1 MLARDFFQSQKNRE
15 SILMSLVKEEV
26 STLTNNFHKI
36 LNGVDVSIL
45 KMMKSDSLYSI
56 DITDSCYLNIS
67 LDNTAGFLFI
77 EITERIK
84 KDKRYITKQDKE
96 IVTIDSFLA
105 AKIFNGEEIEIAS
118 EKVLDSEAKDYL
130 VLRLKRSSAL

>member
-1 MLARDFFQSQKNRE
+1 
-15 SILMSLVKEEV
+15 MSLVKEEV

-45 KMMKSDSLYSI
+45 KMKSDTLDSI
-56 DITDSCYLNIS
+56 DVTDSCYLNIS
-67 LDNTAGFLFI
+67 LDNTAGYLFI
-77 EITERIK
+77 EITESVK
-84 KDKRYITKQDKE
+84 KDKMYITKQDKE

-105 AKIFNGEEIEIAS
+105 AKIYNGEEVEIAS

-130 VLRLKRSSAL
+130 VLRLKRSSTL

>member
-1 MLARDFFQSQKNRE
+1 MLARDFFQNQKDRE

-36 LNGVDVSIL
+36 LNGVDVSIFKVERSNNL
-45 KMMKSDSLYSI
+45 DSMEV
-56 DITDSCYLNIS
+56 TDSCYLNIS

-77 EITERIK
+77 EITECIK

-96 IVTIDSFLA
+96 IVIIDSFLA
-105 AKIFNGEEIEIAS
+105 AKIFNGEEVEIAS
-118 EKVLDSEAKDYL
+118 EKVLDSEAKDFL
-130 VLRLKRSSAL
+130 VLRLKRS

>member
-45 KMMKSDSLYSI
+45 KMKSDTLDSI
-56 DITDSCYLNIS
+56 DVTDSCYLNIS

-77 EITERIK
+77 EITECIK
-84 KDKRYITKQDKE
+84 KDKMYITKQDKE

-105 AKIFNGEEIEIAS
+105 AKIFNGEEVEIAS
-118 EKVLDSEAKDYL
+118 EKVLDLEAKDYL
-130 VLRLKRSSAL
+130 VLRLKRSSVL

>member
-105 AKIFNGEEIEIAS
+105 AKIFKGEEVEIAS

-130 VLRLKRSSAL
+130 VLRLKRSNTL

>member
-105 AKIFNGEEIEIAS
+105 AKIYNGEEVEIAS
-118 EKVLDSEAKDYL
+118 DKVLDSEAKDYL

>member
-105 AKIFNGEEIEIAS
+105 AKIFKGEEVEIAS

>member
-45 KMMKSDSLYSI
+45 KMKSDTLDSI
-56 DITDSCYLNIS
+56 DVTDSCYLNIS
-67 LDNTAGFLFI
+67 LDNTAGYLFI
-77 EITERIK
+77 EITESVK
-84 KDKRYITKQDKE
+84 KDKMYITKQDKE
-96 IVTIDSFLA
+96 IVTIDS
-105 AKIFNGEEIEIAS
+105 S
-118 EKVLDSEAKDYL
+118 
-130 VLRLKRSSAL
+130 

>member
-105 AKIFNGEEIEIAS
+105 AKIYNGEEIEIAS
-118 EKVLDSEAKDYL
+118 DKVLDSEANDYL

>member
-26 STLTNNFHKI
+26 STNNFHKI

>member
-77 EITERIK
+77 EITECIK
-84 KDKRYITKQDKE
+84 KDKMYITKQDKE

-105 AKIFNGEEIEIAS
+105 AKIFKGEEVEIAS

>member
-1 MLARDFFQSQKNRE
+1 MLARDFFQSQRDRE

-45 KMMKSDSLYSI
+45 KVKSDNLDST
-56 DITDSCYLNIS
+56 DVTDSCYLNIS
-67 LDNTAGFLFI
+67 LDNISGYLFI
-77 EITERIK
+77 EITECIK

-96 IVTIDSFLA
+96 IVIIDSFLA
-105 AKIFNGEEIEIAS
+105 AKIFNGEEVEIAS
-118 EKVLDSEAKDYL
+118 EKVLDSEARDFL
-130 VLRLKRSSAL
+130 VLRLKRS

>member
-77 EITERIK
+77 EITECIK
-84 KDKRYITKQDKE
+84 KDKRYITRQDKE

-105 AKIFNGEEIEIAS
+105 AKIYNGEEVEIAS
-118 EKVLDSEAKDYL
+118 DKVLDSEAKDYL

>member
-130 VLRLKRSSAL
+130 VLRLKRSNTL

>member
-84 KDKRYITKQDKE
+84 KDKMYVTRQDKE

-105 AKIFNGEEIEIAS
+105 AKIYNGEEIEIAS
-118 EKVLDSEAKDYL
+118 EKVLDSEANDYL
-130 VLRLKRSSAL
+130 VLRLKRSNTL

>member
-36 LNGVDVSIL
+36 LNGVDVSIF
-45 KMMKSDSLYSI
+45 KVKRSDNLDSI
-56 DITDSCYLNIS
+56 DVTDSCYLNIS

-77 EITERIK
+77 EITESVK
-84 KDKRYITKQDKE
+84 KDKRYITRQDKE

-118 EKVLDSEAKDYL
+118 DKVLDSEAKDYL
-130 VLRLKRSSAL
+130 VLRLKRSSTL